1 MSEYGRCDICGKK
14 TFRLRSKSYAYGFPC
29 ECCGRNGHYEVV
41 RYCEKCK
48 PQEPKW
54 TRVVLGADAAKQLG
68 ALWKEQHNGRS
79 NR

>member
-14 TFRLRSKSYAYGFPC
+14 SFRLRRKYYAYGFPC

-41 RYCEKCK
+41 RYCKKCK

-54 TRVVLGADAAKQLG
+54 TRVVMGADVAEKLG
-68 ALWKEQHNGRS
+68 MLWKEQHNGRS

>member
-14 TFRLRSKSYAYGFPC
+14 SFRLRRKYYAYGFPC
-29 ECCGRNGHYEVV
+29 ECCGHNGHYEVV

-48 PQEPKW
+48 PQKPKW
-54 TRVVLGADAAKQLG
+54 TRVVMGADAAEKLG

>member
-1 MSEYGRCDICGKK
+1 MNTADAISVAKK
-14 TFRLRSKSYAYGFPC
+14 SFRLRRKYYTYGFPC
-29 ECCGRNGHYEVV
+29 ECCGRNGHCEVV

-54 TRVVLGADAAKQLG
+54 TRVVMGADVAEKLG
-68 ALWKEQHNGRS
+68 MLWKEQHNGRS